1 MRIRNYSLFSNYV
14 IFLYLMIGAFVV
26 IKGLTREK
34 DGQGQIMNGL
44 RSSRDT
50 IIVTSVVIIPASYS
64 FTTVGII

>member
-1 MRIRNYSLFSNYV
+1 
-14 IFLYLMIGAFVV
+14 MIGAFVV